1 MLVNLQNWLIIPV
14 QNFQWS
20 RQICWTTNSVYLL
33 LRFTIFKVQAIF
45 GHQSLPT
52 KYLCHKNFLFP
63 SCPWADQNIP
73 SIWLNSIWAC
83 YRWEILWPAVNVLT
97 RYFNLWNRWLVAFGL
112 VALLNEGW
120 VWTFFSHRNIRT

>member
-1 MLVNLQNWLIIPV
+1 MV
-14 QNFQWS
+14 S
-20 RQICWTTNSVYLL
+20 RSARKSSKLAYHTC
-33 LRFTIFKVQAIF
+33 TIFSVIKTHILNDKFRNNFKLQAIF

-83 YRWEILWPAVNVLT
+83 YRWEILWPVVNVLT

-112 VALLNEGW
+112 VALLNGGW
-120 VWTFFSHRNIRT
+120 VWTFFSHKNLRT

>member
-1 MLVNLQNWLIIPV
+1 MVSRSARKSSKLAYHTCTKFSVIKTYILNDKFRN
-14 QNFQWS
+14 NFK
-20 RQICWTTNSVYLL
+20 L
-33 LRFTIFKVQAIF
+33 QAIF

-83 YRWEILWPAVNVLT
+83 YRWEILWPVVNVLT
-97 RYFNLWNRWLVAFGL
+97 RYFNLWNRWLAFGL
-112 VALLNEGW
+112 VALVNGGW